1 MKHLPAYLNI
11 QKDAWFTISCSMRLY
26 SLILILNGFSVFL
39 SSLPLSNH
47 SLHCLFYIRRVGCQ
61 VTGFAR
67 CHAGN
72 QALIIRCVFDVLS
85 ETSDSAYKIMMYMN
99 FKDYDNYH
107 TCENTYWGYME
118 HYDALAQKLKVSRE
132 DIRLLKLYNMLSV
145 L

>member
-1 MKHLPAYLNI
+1 
-11 QKDAWFTISCSMRLY
+11 
-26 SLILILNGFSVFL
+26 
-39 SSLPLSNH
+39 
-47 SLHCLFYIRRVGCQ
+47 
-61 VTGFAR
+61 
-67 CHAGN
+67 
-72 QALIIRCVFDVLS
+72 
-85 ETSDSAYKIMMYMN
+85 MYMN